1 MDDRISQLPDD
12 LLLKVLSFLPT
23 KVAVSTSILSKR
35 WEFLWMW
42 LPKLEYDDSEY
53 SEEERYK
60 LHSFIDFSL
69 PLHKAPVIESLRLN
83 FDVCNRFDP
92 IYSDDIEKWVLTAV
106 SRCVHELSV
115 TLASMHYELAGLPS
129 SLFTC
134 KSLVI
139 LELTGKIFVNFPRMD
154 LVVEHNKDDN
164 NTPFTLS
171 VIVPSLQTLTL
182 KISRGSDHSEGLV
195 INTPSLKYF
204 NILYYVE
211 EYARDDDSNYS
222 YYLEDTPKL
231 EEADI
236 ESTYPDINKFVRS
249 IRAVKRLSLCIRV
262 NTEEDLYHEGIV
274 FDQLQ
279 HLKLCSCGSNWS
291 KVLVRLLKDSPLL
304 RDLEVYL
311 NDDHTYSRVDAPV
324 SWQNQLDCV
333 PTCLLASLETFKWTV
348 VYGSHEEIDLVK
360 YILRNARCLKAAKI
374 LFRPPFCQQEEDK
387 LEMAKQDLSLS
398 FRGVHLYNDL
408 CSQAIEL
415 TEEGCVSEVK
425 YKIVLHTL
433 VETLKNCVDLNNA
446 RNNITESNSQLING
460 SQEEDDRYAWAK
472 GRIRYC

>member
-1 MDDRISQLPDD
+1 
-12 LLLKVLSFLPT
+12 
-23 KVAVSTSILSKR
+23 
-35 WEFLWMW
+35 MW

-139 LELTGKIFVNFPRMD
+139 LELTGKIFVNFPRMVF
-154 LVVEHNKDDN
+154 LPSLKFLILRLVEHNKDDN

-262 NTEEDLYHEGIV
+262 NTEEALYHEGIV

-398 FRGVHLYNDL
+398 FRGSKT
-408 CSQAIEL
+408 CQ
-415 TEEGCVSEVK
+415 
-425 YKIVLHTL
+425 L
-433 VETLKNCVDLNNA
+433 VFV
-446 RNNITESNSQLING
+446 
-460 SQEEDDRYAWAK
+460 
-472 GRIRYC
+472 

>member
-35 WEFLWMW
+35 WEFLW
-42 LPKLEYDDSEY
+42 
-53 SEEERYK
+53 
-60 LHSFIDFSL
+60 IL

-262 NTEEDLYHEGIV
+262 NTEEALYHEGIV

-304 RDLEVYL
+304 RDLE
-311 NDDHTYSRVDAPV
+311 DHTYSRVDAPV

-398 FRGVHLYNDL
+398 FRGVHLYNYL

>member
-23 KVAVSTSILSKR
+23 KVAVSASILSKR

-60 LHSFIDFSL
+60 LHSFIDLSL

-115 TLASMHYELAGLPS
+115 TLASMHYELAGLLS

-134 KSLVI
+134 KSLVL
-139 LELTGKIFVNFPRMD
+139 LELTGKIFVNVPRMVFLPSLKFLILRRMFYSNAKSLHQLLSHCPVLED

-171 VIVPSLQTLTL
+171 YF
-182 KISRGSDHSEGLV
+182 KILD
-195 INTPSLKYF
+195 
-204 NILYYVE
+204 YVE

-222 YYLEDTPKL
+222 YYLDDTPKL

-262 NTEEDLYHEGIV
+262 NTEEAFYHEGIV

-291 KVLVRLLKDSPLL
+291 KVLVRLLKNSPLL

-374 LFRPPFCQQEEDK
+374 LFRPSFCQQEEDK

-398 FRGVHLYNDL
+398 FRGSKT
-408 CSQAIEL
+408 CQ
-415 TEEGCVSEVK
+415 
-425 YKIVLHTL
+425 L
-433 VETLKNCVDLNNA
+433 VFV
-446 RNNITESNSQLING
+446 
-460 SQEEDDRYAWAK
+460 
-472 GRIRYC
+472 